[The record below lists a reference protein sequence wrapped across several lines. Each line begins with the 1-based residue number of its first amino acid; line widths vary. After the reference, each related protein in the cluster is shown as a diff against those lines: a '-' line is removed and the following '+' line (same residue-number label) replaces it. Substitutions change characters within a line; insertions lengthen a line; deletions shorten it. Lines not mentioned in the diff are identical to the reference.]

1 MDTHHDIETWQA
13 ATAGKRQ
20 VFNFNYRMTGDE
32 LRGWQLVN
40 TVVMQERP
48 GASER
53 IYIWEKSG
61 SHGKALL
68 RVGLVELEDTRT
80 AMLVLQDTLRHT
92 MRPDLPAAPKALA
105 RSADVAFAS
114 QAEGSKQVASVNFT
128 LGNLAVTVASVGET
142 EVDVSGV
149 VTLLGKLLGAA
160 PSSESLKQG
169 TARSLFEEPAKAGS
183 RGAGRLVEELPE
195 VEQGVWVKVLATA
208 GRLRREGRSLVYEA
222 PESGAQ
228 QVEGFAVK
236 QQ

>member
-1 MDTHHDIETWQA
+1 MDSHHDIEGWLA
-13 ATAGKRQ
+13 STAGKRQ

-40 TVVMQERP
+40 AAVMEVRP

-68 RVGLVELEDTRT
+68 RVGLVELEDART
-80 AMLVLQDTLRHT
+80 ALLMLQDTLRHT
-92 MRPDLPAAPKALA
+92 MRPDLPAAPRSLA
-105 RSADVAFAS
+105 RSADIAFAN
-114 QAEGSKQVASVNFT
+114 QAEGSRHVASVNFT

-142 EVDVSGV
+142 EVDVSAV

-160 PSSESLKQG
+160 PSTESLKQR
-169 TARSLFEEPAKAGS
+169 TARRLFKEPAKAGS

-195 VEQGVWVKVLATA
+195 VEQGVWVKVLAPA
-208 GRLRREGRSLVYEA
+208 GRLRREGRSLIYEA
-222 PESGAQ
+222 SEGGAE